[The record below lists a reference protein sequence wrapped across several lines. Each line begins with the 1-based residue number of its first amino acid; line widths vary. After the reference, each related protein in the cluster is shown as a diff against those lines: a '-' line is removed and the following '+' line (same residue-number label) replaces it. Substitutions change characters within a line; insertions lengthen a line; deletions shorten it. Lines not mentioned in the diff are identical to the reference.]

1 MGTVIQFPSPGSR
14 DEKRRKA
21 STAGEAA
28 DSEALRLMQIS
39 DEIDAIILKH
49 IESGT
54 VDPRDLAGLL
64 AHRLGT
70 LMRHLD
76 QKSKL
81 WDVCEK
87 VLKTQAAID

>member
-1 MGTVIQFPSPGSR
+1 MGRVIQFPSPGSR
-14 DEKRRKA
+14 DETQRKPA
-21 STAGEAA
+21 SREAV
-28 DSEALRLMQIS
+28 DTEALRLMQIS
-39 DEIDAIILKH
+39 DEIDAVILKH

-76 QKSKL
+76 QKGKL

-87 VLKTQAAID
+87 VLKTQAAIE

>member
-1 MGTVIQFPSPGSR
+1 MGKLIQFPGR
-14 DEKRRKA
+14 
-21 STAGEAA
+21 EAQ
-28 DSEALRLMQIS
+28 DREAKRLMRIA
-39 DEIDAIILKH
+39 DEIDAVILKH
-49 IESGT
+49 LDSGE
-54 VDPRDLAGLL
+54 VDPRDLAGLI

-87 VLKTQAAID
+87 VLKAQAAID

>member
-1 MGTVIQFPSPGSR
+1 MGKVIEFKKVERVPKAPAPSGD
-14 DEKRRKA
+14 DEAR
-21 STAGEAA
+21 
-28 DSEALRLMQIS
+28 RLMAVAS
-39 DEIDAIILKH
+39 EIDAVILQH
-49 IESGT
+49 LEAGD

-87 VLKTQAAID
+87 VLKGQAAIE

>member
-1 MGTVIQFPSPGSR
+1 MRV
-14 DEKRRKA
+14 A
-21 STAGEAA
+21 
-28 DSEALRLMQIS
+28 
-39 DEIDAIILKH
+39 DEIDAVILKH
-49 IESGT
+49 LDQGEI
-54 VDPRDLAGLL
+54 DPRDLAGLI

-87 VLKTQAAID
+87 VLKAQAAIE

>member
-1 MGTVIQFPSPGSR
+1 VGRVIQFPSPGSR
-14 DEKRRKA
+14 DETQRKP
-21 STAGEAA
+21 STREAA
-28 DSEALRLMQIS
+28 DTEALRLMQIS
-39 DEIDAIILKH
+39 DEIDAVILKH

-87 VLKTQAAID
+87 VLKTQAAIE